1 MIGGATLRKN
11 LRVAFFIY
19 GGVIMTKIE
28 LKYLIDVAASRRK
41 ADLVIKNC
49 QIVNV
54 LNGEIYSG
62 KVAIADEKII
72 GMGAAEYDGENF
84 CGGNY

>member
-1 MIGGATLRKN
+1 
-11 LRVAFFIY
+11 
-19 GGVIMTKIE
+19 MTKIE
-28 LKYLIDVAASRRK
+28 LKHLIDAAAGRRK

-49 QIVNV
+49 KIVNV

-62 KVAIADEKII
+62 EVAIADGKII

-84 CGGNY
+84 CGGKNY